1 MPWGRRNHRFRPGWG
16 PFPVDA
22 TGTRACFT
30 LLCYN
35 HQMANRRASITD
47 LAKMLGLSPSTISR
61 ALSDHN
67 DVSEATKQRVRQLA
81 EELHYQPNQLAA
93 ALRRGRSNALGV
105 LVPHIT
111 GHFFPQVVHGIAT
124 EAAKLGFNVMICQS
138 NEDVRQEQKNIDLL
152 MNSQVEGIL
161 VSLANTTH
169 DIGHFEAVRQQNI
182 PLVFFDRVVEDFR
195 GSNVSSVMVDDYQG
209 AYQVV
214 AHLIEQGCTR
224 IAHFTGPLHLNIHK
238 NRHQGYRD
246 ALRAHGMAIDDDLIV
261 YCELSPKGGAQA
273 MRQLL
278 KLPQRPDG
286 VFASN
291 DLAAVGAMQVAKAQ
305 RLRVPQDV
313 AIVGFS
319 NEAFASLTEPMLS
332 SVDQRCEQMGKTA
345 VQLLQK
351 MLKSGPN
358 RLGPPRPIVLKP
370 KLLVRES
377 SSRR

>member
-1 MPWGRRNHRFRPGWG
+1 MC
-16 PFPVDA
+16 A
-22 TGTRACFT
+22 SSRAI
-30 LLCYN
+30 LSLCYN
-35 HQMANRRASITD
+35 DQMANRRASITD
-47 LAKMLGLSPSTISR
+47 LAKTLGLSPSTISR
-61 ALSDHN
+61 ALSDHD
-67 DVSEATKQRVRQLA
+67 DVSEATKARVRQLA

-93 ALRRGRSNALGV
+93 ALRRGRSNTLGV

-111 GHFFPQVVHGIAT
+111 GHFFPLVVNGIAT

-138 NEDVRQEQKNIDLL
+138 NEDARQEQKNIDLL

-161 VSLANTTH
+161 VSLANTTQSF
-169 DIGHFEAVRQQNI
+169 GHFEAVRQQNI
-182 PLVFFDRVVEDFR
+182 PLVFFDRMVEDFQ
-195 GSNVSSVMVDDYQG
+195 GSNVSAVVIDDYQG

-214 AHLIEQGCTR
+214 THLIEQGCTR
-224 IAHFTGPLHLNIHK
+224 IAHFTGPLHLSIHK

-246 ALRAHGMAIDDDLIV
+246 ALTAHGLPVEEDLIA
-261 YCELSPKGGAQA
+261 CFDMNQKNGAQA

-278 KLPQRPDG
+278 KLPQRPDA
-286 VFASN
+286 VFSSN
-291 DLAAVGAMQVAKAQ
+291 DLAAVGALQVVKAQ
-305 RLRVPQDV
+305 RLRVPEDV

-319 NEAFASLTEPMLS
+319 NEMFTSLTEPMLS

-358 RLGPPRPIVLKP
+358 RVGPPKPIVLKP

-377 SSRR
+377 SQKRR

>member
-1 MPWGRRNHRFRPGWG
+1 
-16 PFPVDA
+16 
-22 TGTRACFT
+22 
-30 LLCYN
+30 
-35 HQMANRRASITD
+35 MANRRASITD
-47 LAKMLGLSPSTISR
+47 LAKTLGLSPSTISR
-61 ALSDHN
+61 ALSDHD
-67 DVSEATKQRVRQLA
+67 DVSEATKARVRQLA
-81 EELHYQPNQLAA
+81 EEMHYKPNQLAA
-93 ALRRGRSNALGV
+93 ALRRGRSNTLGV

-138 NEDVRQEQKNIDLL
+138 NEDSRQEETNIDLL

-169 DIGHFEAVRQQNI
+169 DFRHFEAVRQQNI
-182 PLVFFDRVVEDFR
+182 PLVFFDRVVEDFE
-195 GSNVSSVMVDDYQG
+195 GSNVSSVMIDDYQG

-214 AHLIEQGCTR
+214 THLIEQGCTR
-224 IAHFTGPLHLNIHK
+224 IAHLSGPLHLNIHK

-246 ALRAHGMAIDDDLIV
+246 ALTAHGIAVDEDLIMF
-261 YCELSPKGGAQA
+261 CEMSQKGGTQA

-278 KLPQRPDG
+278 KLPQRPNG
-286 VFASN
+286 VFSSN
-291 DLAAVGAMQVAKAQ
+291 DLAAIGAVQAAKGQ

-313 AIVGFS
+313 AVVGFS
-319 NEAFASLTEPMLS
+319 NELFTTLTEPNLS

-358 RLGPPRPIVLKP
+358 RLGPPKPIVLKP

-377 SSRR
+377 SSRK

>member
-1 MPWGRRNHRFRPGWG
+1 
-16 PFPVDA
+16 
-22 TGTRACFT
+22 
-30 LLCYN
+30 
-35 HQMANRRASITD
+35 MANRRASITD
-47 LAKMLGLSPSTISR
+47 LAKTLGLSPSTISR
-61 ALSDHN
+61 ALSDHD

-81 EELHYQPNQLAA
+81 EELHYKPNQLAA
-93 ALRRGRSNALGV
+93 GLRRGRSNTLGV

-138 NEDVRQEQKNIDLL
+138 NEDAHQEEKNIDLL

-161 VSLANTTH
+161 VSLANSTH
-169 DIGHFEAVRQQNI
+169 NFRHFEDVRQQDI
-182 PLVFFDRVVEDFR
+182 PLVFFDRVVENFE
-195 GSNVSSVMVDDYQG
+195 GSNVSSVLLDDYQG

-224 IAHFTGPLHLNIHK
+224 IAHFSGPLHMNIHK

-246 ALRAHGMAIDDDLIV
+246 ALTSHGLPVEEELIV
-261 YCELSPKGGAQA
+261 FCEMNQKGGSQA

-278 KLPQRPDG
+278 KLDQRPDG
-286 VFASN
+286 LFSSN
-291 DLAAVGAMQVAKAQ
+291 DLAAVGALQVAKTH
-305 RLRVPQDV
+305 RLRVPKDV

-319 NEAFASLTEPMLS
+319 NEMFTTLTEPMLS

-351 MLKSGPN
+351 MLKSSPT
-358 RLGPPRPIVLKP
+358 RQGPPKPIVLKP

-377 SSRR
+377 SQRR

>member
-1 MPWGRRNHRFRPGWG
+1 
-16 PFPVDA
+16 
-22 TGTRACFT
+22 
-30 LLCYN
+30 
-35 HQMANRRASITD
+35 MANRRASITD
-47 LAKMLGLSPSTISR
+47 LAKTLGLSPSTISR
-61 ALSDHN
+61 ALSDHD

-93 ALRRGRSNALGV
+93 ALRKGRSNTLGV
-105 LVPHIT
+105 LVPHIM

-152 MNSQVEGIL
+152 MHSQVEGIL
-161 VSLANTTH
+161 VSLAHTTQ
-169 DIGHFEAVRQQNI
+169 DFAHFEAVRQQNV
-182 PLVFFDRVVEDFR
+182 PLVFFDRIMEDFR
-195 GSNVSSVMVDDYQG
+195 GSNVSSVIIDDYQG

-224 IAHFTGPLHLNIHK
+224 IAHLSGPLHLNIHK
-238 NRHQGYRD
+238 NRHQGYLD
-246 ALRAHGMAIDDDLIV
+246 ALLAHGIAPEEELTV
-261 YCELSPKGGAQA
+261 LCEMSQQGGTQA

-278 KLPQRPDG
+278 KQRPRPDA
-286 VFASN
+286 VFSSN
-291 DLAAVGAMQVAKAQ
+291 DLAAVGALHVAHAHH
-305 RLRVPQDV
+305 LRVPQDL
-313 AIVGFS
+313 ALVGFS
-319 NEAFASLTEPMLS
+319 NEMFTSLIEPRLS
-332 SVDQRCEQMGKTA
+332 TVDQRCEQMGKAA